1 MGRFAV
7 TARTTGKTRRKSQV
21 AAEGEPTAAEK
32 RRARQIEGKRSAILE
47 AALALFAQYGV
58 HGASLDQ
65 IAVLADVS
73 KTNLLYYFSNKDE
86 LYKAV
91 LQRILDVW
99 VDPLE
104 HFTVD
109 KSPEQAI
116 SEYVRA
122 KLEVSRDHSSESKL
136 FCMEVMQGAPLMLGE
151 LQHPLRDKVELK
163 VKVIEGWIE
172 RGALSAVDPHHLIF
186 SIWATTQH
194 YADFATQIEAI
205 TGKSLQDP
213 AYFEATCANICTL
226 LLRGIVPRD

>member
-1 MGRFAV
+1 M
-7 TARTTGKTRRKSQV
+7 ARTIGKAQEPKPKRKGEL
-21 AAEGEPTAAEK
+21 AAKGEPTAAEK
-32 RRARQIEGKRSAILE
+32 RRARQIEGKRTVILE
-47 AALALFAQYGV
+47 AALKLFAQFGV

-65 IAVLADVS
+65 IAMLADVS

-104 HFTVD
+104 HFTAD

-122 KLEVSRDHSSESKL
+122 KLAVSRDHSSESKL
-136 FCMEVMQGAPLMLGE
+136 FCMEVMQGAPLMLGQ
-151 LQHPLRDKVELK
+151 LQHPLKEKVDLK

-172 RGALSAVDPHHLIF
+172 RGALSPVDPYHLIF
-186 SIWATTQH
+186 TIWATTQH
-194 YADFATQIEAI
+194 YADFGTQIEAL
-205 TGKSLQDP
+205 TGKSLGDP
-213 AYFEATCANICTL
+213 GFFEETCSNICNL
-226 LLRGIVPRD
+226 LLGGIIPRD

>member
-1 MGRFAV
+1 MI
-7 TARTTGKTRRKSQV
+7 ARTKGTAQT
-21 AAEGEPTAAEK
+21 AAKGQPTAAQK
-32 RRARQIEGKRSAILE
+32 RRERQVEGKRTVILE
-47 AALALFAQYGV
+47 AALKLFAQFGV

-163 VKVIEGWIE
+163 VKVIETWIE
-172 RGALSAVDPHHLIF
+172 RGELSAVDPHHLIF
-186 SIWATTQH
+186 TIWATTQH
-194 YADFATQIEAI
+194 YADFGTQIEAL
-205 TGKSLQDP
+205 TGKSLADP
-213 AYFEATCANICTL
+213 AYFEQTCRSICDL
-226 LLRGIVPRD
+226 LLRGIVPRS